1 MRRLSLAAAAA
12 VGLLFAALLVP
23 GLPLRAWFLSAVT
36 GSAPFT
42 GARRLSP
49 RSRLMGPPLRIAIGA
64 MISPERTLVFY
75 GEFFAEMARRLGRPL
90 ELLQR
95 RTYRETNDLIARG
108 EVDLAWICTGAW
120 PQLREEGAARLFAV
134 PIVGG
139 NTFYQSL
146 LIVGPSSTATR
157 FEDLRGKRFAFTDQ
171 LSLTG
176 FLYPRSLVSP
186 AGRDPSAYF
195 SSTFFT
201 HGHDLSIESVRRG
214 IADGASVDSLIYD
227 HLVRRFPSEVEGVRV
242 IDRSPPFPI
251 PPLVVPVRM
260 PEVDARRL
268 KDELIALSRAARGRS
283 LLDELLIDGFAAP
296 ELNAYANVK

>member
-23 GLPLRAWFLSAVT
+23 GLPLRTWFLSVVT
-36 GSAPFT
+36 GSAPST
-42 GARRLSP
+42 GARWPSP
-49 RSRLMGPPLRIAIGA
+49 QRRPPGPPLRIAIGA
-64 MISPERTLVFY
+64 MISPERTFVSY
-75 GEFFAEMARRLGRPL
+75 GEFFAELAQRLGRPL

-95 RTYRETNDLIARG
+95 RTYRETNDLIVRG

-120 PQLREEGAARLFAV
+120 PQLREEGAARLLAV

-139 NTFYQSL
+139 RTSYHSF
-146 LIVGPSSTATR
+146 LIAGPFSNANR
-157 FEDLRGKRFAFTDQ
+157 LEELKGKRFAFTDPI
-171 LSLTG
+171 SLTG
-176 FLYPRSLVSP
+176 CLYPRSLVSS

-195 SSTFFT
+195 ASTFFT
-201 HGHDLSIESVRRG
+201 HGHDLSIEAVRRG
-214 IADGASVDSLIYD
+214 IVDGASVDSLIYD

-242 IDRSPPFPI
+242 IDRSPPLPI

-260 PEVDARRL
+260 PEVDARQL
-268 KDELIALSRAARGRS
+268 KDELIALSRTARGRS

-296 ELNAYANVK
+296 ELNAYANLK